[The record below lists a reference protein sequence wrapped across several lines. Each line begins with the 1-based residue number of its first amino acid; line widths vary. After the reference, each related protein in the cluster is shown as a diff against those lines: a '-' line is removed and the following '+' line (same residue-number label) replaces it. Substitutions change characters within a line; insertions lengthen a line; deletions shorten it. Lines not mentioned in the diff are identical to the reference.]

1 MLIDWVTVAA
11 QIVNFLILVGLLK
24 KFLYAPIIRSMDER
38 EAKIADRLDDA
49 RRSKE
54 TAQQEAEEYREK
66 NEELDDKRAEM
77 MQEAKTEAEQLRKEL
92 VQQARSEVEEKKQ
105 AWLETTAREQDAFL
119 SDLRI
124 RAGEK
129 ILAISRQA
137 LADLANRQM
146 ERQVVEVFLEALEGA
161 DPAEL
166 GDSGRFEN
174 KNERG
179 VTVSSAFELQ
189 DDLRDRLM
197 QKIREWIGQPVRVDF
212 AVSRELL
219 SGIELKSNGRK
230 VVWNLKDYL
239 DSLEQS
245 MRNILQ
251 EEREGGSG
259 AADNPERQK
268 ESSN

>member
-11 QIVNFLILVGLLK
+11 QIVNFLILVGLLR

-54 TAQQEAEEYREK
+54 TAQQEAEEYRERNK
-66 NEELDDKRAEM
+66 ELDAKRAEM

-124 RAGEK
+124 RAGDR

-146 ERQVVEVFLEALEGA
+146 ERQVVEVFLEALEGT

-166 GDSGRFEN
+166 GDFDRSEGEDV
-174 KNERG
+174 G
-179 VTVSSAFELQ
+179 GLTVSSAFELQ
-189 DDLRDRLM
+189 DDLRDQLM
-197 QKIREWIGQPVRVDF
+197 QKIREWIGQPVRLDF
-212 AVSRELL
+212 TVSRELL
-219 SGIELKSNGRK
+219 SGIELRSNGRK
-230 VVWNLKDYL
+230 IVWNLKEYL

-245 MRNILQ
+245 IRKIL
-251 EEREGGSG
+251 EE
-259 AADNPERQK
+259 Q
-268 ESSN
+268 